1 MKKLI
6 YILIAVMVIT
16 SFCSCG
22 NKGAKMHKA
31 KTNPQGL
38 ALPQEQMDKD
48 TRGKDIINLTDE
60 IRYPGM
66 VSYQNAKYE
75 FTSDDS
81 PQKVAEWFMANL
93 KGASDNK
100 NGDEWVVN
108 YKNVIINIVPYA
120 NDGSLIRYK
129 AKLK

>member
-1 MKKLI
+1 
-6 YILIAVMVIT
+6 
-16 SFCSCG
+16 
-22 NKGAKMHKA
+22 MHKA

-75 FTSDDS
+75 FTSEDS

-100 NGDEWVVN
+100 NGDEWFSARISLFDFKCEKTTN
-108 YKNVIINIVPYA
+108 PLI
-120 NDGSLIRYK
+120 GSRLMFRTSET
-129 AKLK
+129 LEES

>member
-6 YILIAVMVIT
+6 YILIAVLVIT

-22 NKGAKMHKA
+22 KKDEEMHKA
-31 KTNPQGL
+31 KSNPQGL
-38 ALPQEQMDKD
+38 AMPQEQIDKD
-48 TRGKDIINLTDE
+48 TRGKDMINLTDE

-75 FTSDDS
+75 FISEDS
-81 PQKVAEWFMANL
+81 PQKVTEWFMANL

-100 NGDEWVVN
+100 RDVDWTVR
-108 YKNVIINIVPYA
+108 YQNVIIDIIPYGS
-120 NDGSLIRYK
+120 DGTLLRYK